1 MMVMIGYP
9 DFLLK
14 PEAID
19 KEYEARGWPEPC
31 GEGEMG
37 PMPH

>member
-19 KEYEARGWPEPC
+19 KEYEARGTKGHTVW
-31 GEGEMG
+31 EMD
-37 PMPH
+37 PTSV